1 MRVLAAP
8 GDTWGIP
15 GPTFLGFYLL
25 AGLVVVI
32 GAIVHRRR
40 VLAGP
45 SSVGG
50 AQLGPQQVA
59 YLNGGNQLAI
69 WTSLGGLRGTGVV
82 GVRTDRRLAV
92 GGSLPAGATP
102 LDRAVHHA
110 ANQGLYARELG
121 RDRWVQQALDQLRQ
135 GLEQQGLALSAAR
148 RQSAQRGS
156 FPVFLLVLLGGFRIF
171 AGLSNGRPVAFL
183 VLAVIPL
190 AIASALLARVP
201 WRTRA
206 AERALRELRRTN
218 VHLAPAS
225 GPAYA
230 TYGAAG
236 AAMGVALFGTATL
249 WAMDPGFAE
258 QAEIQRQALSGTGST
273 SVGGCSGG
281 SSDSGS
287 SCSGSSCSGGSSC
300 GGGGCGGGCGG

>member
-1 MRVLAAP
+1 MRVLAAS

-25 AGLVVVI
+25 AGLVVVV

-45 SSVGG
+45 PAVGSP
-50 AQLGPQQVA
+50 QLGPQQVA
-59 YLNGGNQLAI
+59 YLNGGNQLAV
-69 WTSLGGLRGTGVV
+69 WTSLGGLRGTGVI
-82 GVRTDRRLAV
+82 GVRADRRLAV
-92 GGSLPAGATP
+92 GGPLPAGATP

-121 RDRWVQQALDQLRQ
+121 RDRWVTQALEQLRQ
-135 GLEQQGLALSAAR
+135 GLEQQGFALTAAQRHAAR
-148 RQSAQRGS
+148 RGS
-156 FPVFLLVLLGGFRIF
+156 YLLFTLVALGLFRII
-171 AGLSNGRPVAFL
+171 AGLSNDRPVGFL

-190 AIASALLARVP
+190 AIVSALIARVP

-206 AERALRELRRTN
+206 ADRALRELRRTN

-225 GPAYA
+225 APAYA

-236 AAMGVALFGTATL
+236 AAMGVALFGTAAL

-258 QAEIQRQALSGTGST
+258 QAEIQRQALAGTGS
-273 SVGGCSGG
+273 SSGGGCGGG
-281 SSDSGS
+281 SSD
-287 SCSGSSCSGGSSC
+287 SGSSCSGGSSC
-300 GGGGCGGGCGG
+300 GGGGGCGGGGCGG

>member
-1 MRVLAAP
+1 MTVIAAP

-25 AGLVVVI
+25 AGLIVVV
-32 GAIVHRRR
+32 GAFVHRRR

-45 SSVGG
+45 SAVGVG
-50 AQLGPQQVA
+50 QLGPQQAA

-69 WTSLGGLRGTGVV
+69 WASLGGLRGAGVV
-82 GVRTDRRLAV
+82 GVHPDRRLA
-92 GGSLPAGATP
+92 GGGPLPAGATP

-110 ANQGLYARELG
+110 VNRGLHARDLG
-121 RDRWVQQALDQLRQ
+121 RDRRVLEALEQLRQ
-135 GLEQQGLALSAAR
+135 GLERQGLALTADQRNSARTGA
-148 RQSAQRGS
+148 
-156 FPVFLLVLLGGFRIF
+156 FLLFALVGLGVFRIF
-171 AGLSNGRPVAFL
+171 AGLSNDRPVGFL

-206 AERALRELRRTN
+206 ANRALRELRRSN

-225 GPAYA
+225 APAYA

-236 AAMGVALFGTATL
+236 AAMGVALFGTAAL

-258 QAEIQRQALSGTGST
+258 QAEIQRQALSGTGS
-273 SVGGCSGG
+273 SSSDGG
-281 SSDSGS
+281 SS
-287 SCSGSSCSGGSSC
+287 
-300 GGGGCGGGCGG
+300 GGGG

>member
-32 GAIVHRRR
+32 GAILHRQR

-45 SSVGG
+45 PNVRKRK
-50 AQLGPQQVA
+50 LGPQQVA
-59 YLNGGNQLAI
+59 YLNGGDQLAV

-82 GVRTDRRLAV
+82 GVRADRRLAV
-92 GGSLPAGATP
+92 GGPLPAGVTP

-121 RDRWVQQALDQLRQ
+121 RDRWVAQALDQLRQ
-135 GLEQQGLALSAAR
+135 GLEQQGLALTAAQRHAAR
-148 RQSAQRGS
+148 RGS
-156 FPVFLLVLLGGFRIF
+156 YLLFGLVVLGLFRIV
-171 AGLSNGRPVAFL
+171 AGLSNNRPVGFL
-183 VLAVIPL
+183 VVAVIPL
-190 AIASALLARVP
+190 AIASALIARVP
-201 WRTRA
+201 RRTRA
-206 AERALRELRRTN
+206 ADRALHELRRKN
-218 VHLAPAS
+218 VHLAPAA

-258 QAEIQRQALSGTGST
+258 QAEIQRQALAGTGS
-273 SVGGCSGG
+273 SWVGGGG
-281 SSDSGS
+281 SSGS
-287 SCSGSSCSGGSSC
+287 SSSCSGGSSC
-300 GGGGCGGGCGG
+300 GGGGGCGGGGCGG

>member
-45 SSVGG
+45 PAVGG

-69 WTSLGGLRGTGVV
+69 WTALGGLRGTGVV
-82 GVRTDRRLAV
+82 GVRADRRLAV
-92 GGSLPAGATP
+92 GGPLPAGATP

-121 RDRWVQQALDQLRQ
+121 RDRWVAQALDQLRQ
-135 GLEQQGLALSAAR
+135 GLEQQGLALTPAR
-148 RQSAQRGS
+148 RDSARRGS
-156 FPVFLLVLLGGFRIF
+156 YLLFTLVGIGLFRIF
-171 AGLSNGRPVAFL
+171 AGLSNDRPVGFL
-183 VLAVIPL
+183 VLAVVPL
-190 AIASALLARVP
+190 AVASALLARVP

-206 AERALRELRRTN
+206 ADRALRELRRSN

-258 QAEIQRQALSGTGST
+258 QAEIQRQALSGTGSS

-281 SSDSGS
+281 SSD
-287 SCSGSSCSGGSSC
+287 SGSSCSGGSSC